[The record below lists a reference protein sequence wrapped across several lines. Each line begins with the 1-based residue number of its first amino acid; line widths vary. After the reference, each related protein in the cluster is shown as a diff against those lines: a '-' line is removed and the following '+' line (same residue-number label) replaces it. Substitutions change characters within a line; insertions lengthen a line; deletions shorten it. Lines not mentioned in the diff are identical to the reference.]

1 MHPREPRRVA
11 WAWSL
16 ATVLGAWAVLHGP
29 LLASGLRLVPGD
41 AGDLR
46 LVHLFLEHGWRALG
60 GAPFWDLPMFHPEP
74 GVMAWSEVV
83 LGAAPP
89 YWLARALG
97 AGPALAY
104 ALWLL
109 AVTALDAVAMRW
121 ALSRLLG
128 ASAFAASAG
137 AVLFAA
143 GASVANQLAHPQLL
157 ARFPAVFALACAAG
171 ALRSTGR
178 ARLAFAVGAGALWGT
193 QVLACYYLGW
203 SAALLAGGLLA
214 GAAAWGPTRV
224 VLMQAVQA
232 LGLAPLL
239 AAVVGAAL
247 VAGPVLARWL
257 EAAPGGGLRTWDEL
271 LGILPRA
278 QSWLSQGPGAWAWGR
293 LWALPPFADV
303 PMETE
308 QRLGLGLLTPAA
320 CVWGLWRARARPW
333 VRALALL
340 GLGLV
345 LATTLYRGGWSPWR
359 AVYAVVPGAEAVRA
373 VARLGAW
380 LLIPAAVGLALA
392 LDAVRARAGSWAAAG
407 LCALVLAEQLVAPS
421 RIDLP
426 STQELSEA
434 LAARVPAG
442 CRAFLLRWPD
452 PASSVQPY
460 EVHVHAAWAAVL
472 SGVPTVNGL
481 SGRVPKGWDLEER
494 CGPSASAA
502 EVAGALERWM
512 ALHGQDAGGVCV
524 VPWP

>member
-16 ATVLGAWAVLHGP
+16 ASVLGAWAVLHGP

-46 LVHLFLEHGWRALG
+46 LVHLFLEQGWRALG
-60 GAPFWDLPMFHPEP
+60 GAAYWDLPMFHPEP

-109 AVTALDAVAMRW
+109 GVTALDAVAMRW

-128 ASAFAASAG
+128 VSGFAASAG

-143 GASVANQLAHPQLL
+143 GASIANQAAHPQLL

-171 ALRSTGR
+171 ALRAAGPG
-178 ARLAFAVGAGALWGT
+178 RLAFAFAAGSLWGA

-203 SAALLAGGLLA
+203 SAALLVAGLLA
-214 GAAAWGPTRV
+214 GAAAWPRTRGALREAARSLGPVPLV
-224 VLMQAVQA
+224 V
-232 LGLAPLL
+232 
-239 AAVVGAAL
+239 AAVGAAL
-247 VAGPVLARWL
+247 VAGPVLARWHA
-257 EAAPGGGLRTWDEL
+257 AAPGGGLRSWDEL
-271 LGILPRA
+271 LGMLPRA
-278 QSWLSQGPGAWAWGR
+278 QSWLSQGPGAWVWGR

-308 QRLGLGLLTPAA
+308 QRLGLGLLTTAA
-320 CVWGLWRARARPW
+320 CVWALWQARGRPW

-359 AVYAVVPGAEAVRA
+359 VVHAGVPGAQAVRA

-380 LLIPAAVGLALA
+380 LLVPAAVGLALA
-392 LDAVRARAGSWAAAG
+392 LDAVRARAGEWAAAG

-426 STQELSEA
+426 STQEASEA
-434 LAARVPAG
+434 VAARVPAG
-442 CRAFLLRWPD
+442 CRAFLLRWPA
-452 PASSVQPY
+452 PATGVQPY

-481 SGRVPKGWDLEER
+481 SGRVPPGWDLEER
-494 CGPSASAA
+494 CGPSAPDA
-502 EVAGALERWM
+502 EVALALERWM
-512 ALHGQDAGGVCV
+512 ERHGQDASGVCV
-524 VPWP
+524 VPWN